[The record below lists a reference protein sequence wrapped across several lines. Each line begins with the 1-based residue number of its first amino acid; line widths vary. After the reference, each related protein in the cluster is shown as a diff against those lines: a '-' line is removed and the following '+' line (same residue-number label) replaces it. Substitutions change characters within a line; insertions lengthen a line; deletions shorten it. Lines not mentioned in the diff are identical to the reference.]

1 MVLTGV
7 HLLFIMVGFIIF
19 IGGLVIFFYRYKF
32 QIASRLAKQLGF
44 TAYLSEKNIPAE
56 VTKLGE
62 SILEFKFFEWVLV
75 GEVQGK
81 KVFLAQ
87 YFINRASQ
95 YPFRFVA
102 FTLFDQKHDLK
113 VQQEGDFLI
122 TGNGIFY
129 YRGTPFAWRK
139 ETVSPILEKLV
150 EVRTT
155 FEK

>member
-7 HLLFIMVGFIIF
+7 HLFFIMLGFIVF
-19 IGGLVIFFYRYKF
+19 VGGLLIFFYRHKF
-32 QIASRLAKQLGF
+32 QIAKRLASQLGF
-44 TAYLSEKNIPAE
+44 TAYLSEKNVPAE
-56 VTKLGE
+56 ITKLGE
-62 SILEFKFFEWVLV
+62 SILEFRFFEWVLV
-75 GEVQGK
+75 GEHQGK

-113 VQQEGDFLI
+113 VQQDGDFLI

-129 YRGTPFAWRK
+129 YRGTPFAWQK
-139 ETVSPILEKLV
+139 ENVLPILEKLV
-150 EVRTT
+150 EVRTS